1 MISIWK
7 LIYDLEYWIH
17 IQTAD
22 DIVNAP
28 DNRREFQHLVKE
40 FQDMKVPV
48 EQIPG
53 KVLVRLKQ
61 EADIVWYKR
70 PTFWACLKVALKK
83 SIGF

>member
-22 DIVNAP
+22 DIVNCP
-28 DNRREFQHLVKE
+28 DNRREFQHLVRE
-40 FQDMKVPV
+40 FQDLKTPV

-53 KVLVRLKQ
+53 KVLVRLKR
-61 EADIVWYKR
+61 EADLPFWKR
-70 PTFWACLKVALKK
+70 PTFWVCLKLWIFKG
-83 SIGF
+83 IR